1 MTKRPQG
8 PLRGLAALTLAGTWA
23 LFVVAML
30 VIALLWLFGYGD
42 YIEAMVR

>member
-1 MTKRPQG
+1 MIPRPKG

-23 LFVVAML
+23 LLVVTML
-30 VIALLWLFGYGD
+30 VIAMLWLFGYGD